1 MKFPRNARVVGGNL
15 DIVPYVSVF
24 FVLVLF
30 VLLGTLMYTPGVYL
44 SLPAADDLPGVE
56 GFTLAVA
63 LDSAGQYYYQN
74 QQVPETELKEQL
86 RAAER
91 GTTEKI
97 TLIIYADKAVAYDRL
112 MRLTMLARNAGIRD
126 VLLATLPRAVTGANV
141 PEQP

>member
-15 DIVPYVSVF
+15 DIVPYASVF

-97 TLIIYADKAVAYDRL
+97 TLTKNVFERTP
-112 MRLTMLARNAGIRD
+112 TMNCTEGQRMNT
-126 VLLATLPRAVTGANV
+126 VFSPRQSSVSIWI
-141 PEQP
+141 

>member
-15 DIVPYVSVF
+15 DIVPYASVF

-97 TLIIYADKAVAYDRL
+97 TLTKNVFERTPTMNCTLLSLSL
-112 MRLTMLARNAGIRD
+112 MMSLA
-126 VLLATLPRAVTGANV
+126 LLVRSRSVFLPF
-141 PEQP
+141 